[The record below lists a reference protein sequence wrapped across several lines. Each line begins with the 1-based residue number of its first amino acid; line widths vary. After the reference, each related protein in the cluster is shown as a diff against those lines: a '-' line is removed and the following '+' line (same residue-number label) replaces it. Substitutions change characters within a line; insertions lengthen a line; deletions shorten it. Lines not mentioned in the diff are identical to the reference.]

1 MIHSP
6 LPPSCQ
12 KNLIF
17 YASPYDGKVCRDLA
31 LDRDCLIHRD
41 SYSAKNVFKRDYCK
55 FVLIFSLNICESD
68 MVEMIVGWGCLL
80 DWCSTSK
87 CRHRP
92 KPSKTFQSQCHIIR
106 TGDEHES
113 TLVIILQHCDAL
125 QIPKLGAK
133 WSTLTNCFCPNF
145 QQKIVKLWTK
155 LS

>member
-1 MIHSP
+1 MR
-6 LPPSCQ
+6 PPTFPPFGETP
-12 KNLIF
+12 KKTVF

-106 TGDEHES
+106 TGDEHER
-113 TLVIILQHCDAL
+113 TLVIILQHCNAL
-125 QIPKLGAK
+125 QIPPQHKH
-133 WSTLTNCFCPNF
+133 P
-145 QQKIVKLWTK
+145 QMI
-155 LS
+155 